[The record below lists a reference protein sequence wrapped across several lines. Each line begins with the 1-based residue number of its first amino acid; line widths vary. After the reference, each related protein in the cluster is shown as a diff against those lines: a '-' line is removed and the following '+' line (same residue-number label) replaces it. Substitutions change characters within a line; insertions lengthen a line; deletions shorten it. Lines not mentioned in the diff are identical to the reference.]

1 MFIYSCMK
9 CAVNRCMEMCWGN
22 SDCMDSCTTSILLFR
37 LFYFLQS
44 PNRLHYSVHLLEPYY
59 ICFVN
64 YIDFLMFLLH
74 SQIGLFEKLCFVYF
88 LLEKYANILRVLLF
102 TLFIITVATAFI
114 PIFAFSSCFALNKS
128 CNQLSIRKC
137 HFLTSIYVLYF
148 YFRIL

>member
-88 LLEKYANILRVLLF
+88 LLEKYAHILRVLLF

-114 PIFAFSSCFALNKS
+114 PLSPSPPASHCTILANSSLSEYAINNPS
-128 CNQLSIRKC
+128 CYLD
-137 HFLTSIYVLYF
+137 YMLYF
-148 YFRIL
+148 YK